1 MPFLL
6 FPTAASAV
14 QMCIVV
20 LQTPAACLKD
30 KGKASEVNWPDCGDW
45 VSRNSPIMENVRHV
59 LRFPLFS
66 QMSLPL
72 LTSVGIPMHRASA
85 LLSSFCWPKW
95 EVPVGNSPSV
105 ITISV
110 WSF

>member
-72 LTSVGIPMHRASA
+72 LTSVGIPIP
-85 LLSSFCWPKW
+85 LLSCHHS
-95 EVPVGNSPSV
+95 VGPNGRFQWAIRQV
-105 ITISV
+105 
-110 WSF
+110 